1 MIINLKAHMSLFVVG
16 IIFLKLV
23 DLKNIRDG
31 KYDQDSM
38 LQIRNKFSSIS
49 DEKLIRIA
57 NYLVELSWNIDGK
70 YYSFR

>member
-1 MIINLKAHMSLFVVG
+1 MSLFVVG